1 MQSSVETTAIVIVDH
16 GSRRSESNDQLLAVV
31 AAYRA
36 HSPGEIIEPAHMEQ
50 ASPSI
55 ADAFARCVA
64 QGARR
69 VIVFPYF
76 LAPGRH
82 WHEDIPRLA
91 AEAAETHPGI
101 EHVVTPPIGQ
111 HPLILAIIDERIS
124 QATGRQHP
132 AV

>member
-1 MQSSVETTAIVIVDH
+1 LPTPSRTAW
-16 GSRRSESNDQLLAVV
+16 RRGL
-31 AAYRA
+31 
-36 HSPGEIIEPAHMEQ
+36 G
-50 ASPSI
+50 
-55 ADAFARCVA
+55 
-64 QGARR
+64 R

-91 AEAAETHPGI
+91 AEAAASHPGI
-101 EHVVTPPIGQ
+101 EHLVTPPIGQ

-132 AV
+132 DV